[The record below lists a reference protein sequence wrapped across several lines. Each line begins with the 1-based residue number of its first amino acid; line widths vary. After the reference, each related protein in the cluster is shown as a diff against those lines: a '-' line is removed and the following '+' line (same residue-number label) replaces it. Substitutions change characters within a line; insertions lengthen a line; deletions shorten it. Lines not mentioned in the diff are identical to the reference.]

1 MAPTLLAAPKESE
14 RSMTN
19 TLWFV
24 WLAFIFFFLVSP
36 VGYGWSYRGWG
47 PPLPRYI
54 QRRRAIRASFTDV
67 AAASRHQAWGKG
79 GDFVWVVL
87 LIGGCWAAAGLLL
100 RR

>member
-1 MAPTLLAAPKESE
+1 
-14 RSMTN
+14 MTN
-19 TLWFV
+19 TLWFL
-24 WLAFIFFFLVSP
+24 WLAFIFVFLLSP
-36 VGYGWSYRGWG
+36 VGYGWSYRGWR

-79 GDFVWVVL
+79 GDYVWVVL
-87 LIGGCWAAAGLLL
+87 LLAACWAGAGLLL